1 MFSSSNAALSTR
13 TILPI
18 AQEFVWQIFSQL
30 ASALYRCHA
39 GQEAPPPGRESELNQ
54 PKPVVGIRRKDED
67 QIILHRDLKP
77 ENVFLT
83 NGSTVKLG
91 DFGLSKLLSAHDF
104 ASTYVGTPFYM
115 SPEICASERY
125 SGKSDMWS
133 LGCIIYELCTL
144 EPPFNARS
152 HLELIQKIRLG
163 KVKPLP
169 SRYSK
174 ELGMVIASCLRVNP
188 DEIPDTA
195 QMLQNTG
202 IKFAR
207 MKLQSEM
214 AHAKDNSERDA
225 LLEKLKRAEKEN
237 GTLREEVARLKDIET
252 HIRMEWHTKATLA
265 IEERFNAE
273 KLRLDGIF
281 ENEVE
286 KRLQTHLA
294 SLPAAQGVAVGVRS
308 STPPPQSKSS
318 SFNTNATAASSPER
332 PSEDDGLETDITSL
346 SLGDDASP
354 LSARTKPAPRRTGR
368 TPFTRARTAIDAYPG
383 SPMDVQMADPSPMPI
398 NNLRGLGLSP
408 RREGRARQGVSGQP
422 LRRNIFAEAANL
434 QAPSNLSAVTSAPDL
449 FAEQGDFADDI
460 LDDDDDQPESPSRP
474 TSGGSNSQHG
484 DPFKPLNAPPVR
496 KARPSLG
503 RQQTMPVQLPQ
514 TTNTRRTTLF
524 SKKDN
529 TNTNPRPSSRG
540 TEKENRPPALS
551 STRSKTVPV
560 VAASPKQRTAP
571 APKKE
576 LTPSLQAPKPPGL
589 PANRTP
595 LAAARRAGDMMKLA
609 QRNALQ
615 GRTLV
620 ELSQAPQSPAK
631 WDRLVET
638 GEVAE
643 MPSPFLERKGR
654 MVF

>member
-1 MFSSSNAALSTR
+1 M
-13 TILPI
+13 
-18 AQEFVWQIFSQL
+18 WQVLSQL
-30 ASALYRCHA
+30 VGALYRCHA
-39 GQEAPPPGRESELNQ
+39 GQEAPAPGRESELNQ
-54 PKPVVGIRRKDED
+54 PKPVVGIRRKDEE

-115 SPEICASERY
+115 SPEICSSERY
-125 SGKSDMWS
+125 SGKSDIWS

-188 DEIPDTA
+188 DERPDTA
-195 QMLQNTG
+195 QMLQTTG

-207 MKLQSEM
+207 MKLQSELV
-214 AHAKDNSERDA
+214 HAKDNSERDA
-225 LLEKLKRAEKEN
+225 LVEKLKRAEKEN
-237 GTLREEVARLKDIET
+237 GTLRDEVARLKEVES

-273 KLRLDGIF
+273 KVRLDGIF
-281 ENEVE
+281 ETEVE
-286 KRLQTHLA
+286 KRLQAHLA
-294 SLPAAQGVAVGVRS
+294 SLPASQGVAVSVRS
-308 STPPPQSKSS
+308 STPPPQSKTS
-318 SFNTNATAASSPER
+318 SFATNATAASSPER
-332 PSEDDGLETDITSL
+332 LAEDDGLETDITSL
-346 SLGDDASP
+346 SLGEDISP
-354 LSARTKPAPRRTGR
+354 LSQRTKPPPRRTGR
-368 TPFTRARTAIDAYPG
+368 TPFTRARTAIEYPG
-383 SPMDVQMADPSPMPI
+383 SPMDVQMADPSPMPP
-398 NNLRGLGLSP
+398 NSLRGLALSP
-408 RREGRARQGVSGQP
+408 RRDPRSKQGVSGQP
-422 LRRNIFAEAANL
+422 LRRNIFAEAAKL
-434 QAPSNLSAVTSAPDL
+434 PQPSSLNVATSAPDL
-449 FAEQGDFADDI
+449 FAEQGEFADDI
-460 LDDDDDQPESPSRP
+460 LEDDEEPESPSRP
-474 TSGGSNSQHG
+474 TSGNGNTNG
-484 DPFKPLNAPPVR
+484 DPFKAFNQPAVR
-496 KARPSLG
+496 KSRPSLG
-503 RQQTMPVQLPQ
+503 RQQTMPVSLPQ
-514 TTNTRRTTLF
+514 ATNTRRTTLL

-529 TNTNPRPSSRG
+529 AAVRPTSRG
-540 TEKENRPPALS
+540 TEKENRPPS
-551 STRSKTVPV
+551 SNSRPSTVPV
-560 VAASPKQRTAP
+560 LATSPKRTAP
-571 APKKE
+571 ATKKE
-576 LTPSLQAPKPPGL
+576 LTPNRQAPKAPG
-589 PANRTP
+589 ANRTP

-620 ELSQAPQSPAK
+620 ELSQAPQSPTK

>member
-1 MFSSSNAALSTR
+1 
-13 TILPI
+13 
-18 AQEFVWQIFSQL
+18 
-30 ASALYRCHA
+30 
-39 GQEAPPPGRESELNQ
+39 
-54 PKPVVGIRRKDED
+54 
-67 QIILHRDLKP
+67 
-77 ENVFLT
+77 
-83 NGSTVKLG
+83 
-91 DFGLSKLLSAHDF
+91 
-104 ASTYVGTPFYM
+104 
-115 SPEICASERY
+115 
-125 SGKSDMWS
+125 
-133 LGCIIYELCTL
+133 
-144 EPPFNARS
+144 
-152 HLELIQKIRLG
+152 
-163 KVKPLP
+163 
-169 SRYSK
+169 
-174 ELGMVIASCLRVNP
+174 VIASCLRVNP
-188 DEIPDTA
+188 DERPDTA

-460 LDDDDDQPESPSRP
+460 LDDDDDEPESPSRP

-484 DPFKPLNAPPVR
+484 DPFKPFNAPPVR

-514 TTNTRRTTLF
+514 ATNTRRTTLF

-529 TNTNPRPSSRG
+529 TNTNSRPNSRG

-551 STRSKTVPV
+551 TTRSKTVPI

-576 LTPSLQAPKPPGL
+576 LTPSRQAPKPPGL
-589 PANRTP
+589 AANRTP

>member
-1 MFSSSNAALSTR
+1 
-13 TILPI
+13 
-18 AQEFVWQIFSQL
+18 
-30 ASALYRCHA
+30 
-39 GQEAPPPGRESELNQ
+39 
-54 PKPVVGIRRKDED
+54 
-67 QIILHRDLKP
+67 
-77 ENVFLT
+77 LT

-188 DEIPDTA
+188 DERPDTA

-237 GTLREEVARLKDIET
+237 GTLREEVARLKDIES

-265 IEERFNAE
+265 IDERFNAE

-318 SFNTNATAASSPER
+318 SFTTNATAASSPER

-354 LSARTKPAPRRTGR
+354 LSARTKPVPRRTGR

-460 LDDDDDQPESPSRP
+460 LDDDDDDEPESPSRP

-484 DPFKPLNAPPVR
+484 DPFKAMNAPPVR
-496 KARPSLG
+496 KPRPSLG
-503 RQQTMPVQLPQ
+503 RQQTMPIQLPQ
-514 TTNTRRTTLF
+514 ATNTRRSTLF

-529 TNTNPRPSSRG
+529 TTTSTRPSSRG
-540 TEKENRPPALS
+540 TEKENRPPVLTT
-551 STRSKTVPV
+551 TRAKTVPV
-560 VAASPKQRTAP
+560 VAASPRQRTAP

-576 LTPSLQAPKPPGL
+576 LTPSRQAPKPPGL